1 MQNVNRWW
9 LVLGTALGFFMVTL
23 DASIVTVGLPTIG
36 SHFQAPAAVTEWT
49 IIGYLLPMMALVL
62 PAGRWLDQNGRRP
75 AFAVA
80 IIGFAAA
87 SALAGLAPGIGW
99 LIGARVVQGAFG
111 ALLTA
116 LVPAIVTEATTPDV
130 RGRAMSILA
139 TVGPA
144 GAVAGPAAG
153 GLLIA
158 SFGWPLI
165 FFVNVPVS
173 LVVLAIVFRTIE
185 GGGGL
190 RLPGARWFTES
201 ALLAA
206 GCTAL
211 VGALTLAPT
220 RGLPWLLVALAAIPA
235 AAAWSRLSTSRP
247 VLDLLR
253 SPGIAAP
260 VVALLCTVTGI
271 AGAQFLAPYFL
282 QESLHVGTAVTGL
295 VVLAQPAAM
304 APVSPIGGYLADRWG
319 ARRTAVTGALVMVAG
334 LVLLA
339 PLSAGWQPFDLAW
352 RLAIVGIGTGLFAG
366 PNMAIAMRHA
376 PPHLLATT
384 GAATGLA
391 RSLAFALGP
400 ALATIPWALA
410 AYSPAGMR
418 ASEVVAVGAASLG
431 AVAAIVGLLWRT
443 AGRSELEVEVEQAA

>member
-1 MQNVNRWW
+1 LPNGNRWW

-23 DASIVTVGLPTIG
+23 DSSIVTVGLPTIG
-36 SHFQAPAAVTEWT
+36 SHFQAPAALTEWT
-49 IIGYLLPMMALVL
+49 ILGYLLPMIALVV
-62 PAGRWLDQNGRRP
+62 PAGRWLDGNGRRP
-75 AFAVA
+75 AFVLAISGFAVA
-80 IIGFAAA
+80 
-87 SALAGLAPGIGW
+87 SAVAGLAPGIGW

-116 LVPAIVTEATTPDV
+116 LVPALVTEATSPDV

-144 GAVAGPAAG
+144 GAVAGPAIG

-158 SFGWPLI
+158 SVGWPAI
-165 FFVNVPVS
+165 FFVNIPVS
-173 LVVLAIVFRTIE
+173 LAVLAVAFRTIE

-190 RLPGARWFTES
+190 RLPGGRWATES

-206 GCTAL
+206 GVAAL
-211 VGALTLAPT
+211 LGALTLAPT
-220 RGLPWLLVALAAIPA
+220 RGLPWLLVALAALPVI
-235 AAAWSRLSTSRP
+235 AAWSRLPTSRP
-247 VLDLLR
+247 VIDLLR
-253 SPGIAAP
+253 APGMAAP

-282 QESLHVGTAVTGL
+282 QESLHVGSAVTGL

-304 APVSPIGGYLADRWG
+304 APISPIGGYLADRWG

-334 LVLLA
+334 LALLL
-339 PLSAGWQPFDLAW
+339 PLNSGWQPFDLAW
-352 RLAIVGIGTGLFAG
+352 RLAVVGVGTGLFAG
-366 PNMAIAMRHA
+366 PNMAIAMRQA
-376 PPHLLATT
+376 PAHLLATA

-410 AYSPAGMR
+410 AYSPSGMR
-418 ASEVVAVGAASLG
+418 TSEVVAVGAASLG
-431 AVAAIVGLLWRT
+431 AIAAIAGLVWR
-443 AGRSELEVEVEQAA
+443 AGRTSEVEVQQAA

>member
-1 MQNVNRWW
+1 LHNGNRWW

-36 SHFQAPAAVTEWT
+36 THFQAPAAVTEWT

-80 IIGFAAA
+80 IIGFAVA
-87 SALAGLAPGIGW
+87 SAAAGLAPGIGW

-116 LVPAIVTEATTPDV
+116 LVPAIVTEATGPDV

-190 RLPGARWFTES
+190 RLPDARWFAES

-206 GCTAL
+206 ACSAL

-220 RGLPWLLVALAAIPA
+220 RGLSWLIVALAAIPA

-247 VLDLLR
+247 VIDLLR
-253 SPGIAAP
+253 TPGMAAP
-260 VVALLCTVTGI
+260 VLALMCTVTGV

-319 ARRTAVTGALVMVAG
+319 ARRTAVTGALVMVVG

-339 PLSAGWQPFDLAW
+339 PLGAGWQPFDLAW

-366 PNMAIAMRHA
+366 PNMAIAMRQA
-376 PPHLLATT
+376 PPHLLATA

-410 AYSPAGMR
+410 AYSPGGMR
-418 ASEVVAVGAASLG
+418 GSTVVVVGAASLG
-431 AVAAIVGLLWRT
+431 AVATITGLLWR
-443 AGRSELEVEVEQAA
+443 ARSRSELEFDVEQAA